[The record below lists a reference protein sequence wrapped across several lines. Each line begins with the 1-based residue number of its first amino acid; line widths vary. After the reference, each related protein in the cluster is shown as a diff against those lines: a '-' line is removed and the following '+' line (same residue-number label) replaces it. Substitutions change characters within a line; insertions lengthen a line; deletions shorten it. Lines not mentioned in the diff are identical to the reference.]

1 MKRYPRCLV
10 TGRPIVAWLYTLV
23 LVGWAVSGLRTD
35 ALSAPPA
42 SAGARPT
49 VETFLAV
56 PPGPGNPR
64 NSEGDFIHLK
74 DGRILLVYSHF
85 TGGPGDHATAHLAG
99 RFSSDGGKT
108 WADHSVMVV
117 PNEGKKNT
125 MSVSLLRLQN
135 GQIAMFYLRTNS
147 TVDCRPLMQISIDEG
162 RSWSKPRVCIDEIA
176 YFILNN
182 DRAVQLDSGRIVLPV
197 VNHNRPEWKE
207 RDRNGVTMCYLS
219 DDDGQ
224 TWRRSKETRKAYTPE
239 GKRCLVQEP
248 GVVELGDGRLMMFCR
263 TEMSSQ
269 YVSFSVDG
277 GESWSKFGPSKITS
291 PLSPATIERIPK
303 TGDLLLVWN
312 NLKHDPQFAMKRTRL
327 NVAISRDDGRSW
339 ENVKTLEED
348 PRYGYCYTA
357 VEFVGDTVLLGY
369 GKWRYEG
376 DTIGIQVA
384 LFPLDWLHR

>member
-1 MKRYPRCLV
+1 MTRSVWNLNRSASYLLCLAL
-10 TGRPIVAWLYTLV
+10 IFVAV
-23 LVGWAVSGLRTD
+23 PDDRNAR
-35 ALSAPPA
+35 SAEPPNPPA
-42 SAGARPT
+42 
-49 VETFLAV
+49 VETFSAV
-56 PPGPGNPR
+56 PPGPNNPR
-64 NSEGDFIHLK
+64 NSEGDLIRLK
-74 DGRILLVYSHF
+74 DGRILLVYTHF
-85 TGGPGDHATAHLAG
+85 TGGSGDHATAYLAG

-108 WADHSVMVV
+108 WADHSSMVV

-147 TVDCRPLMQISIDEG
+147 KVDCRPFLRVSTDEG
-162 RSWSKPRVCIDEIA
+162 SSWSEPRACIDEIA

-182 DRAVQLDSGRIVLPV
+182 DRAVQLKSGRIVLPV
-197 VNHNRPEWKE
+197 VNHNRPEWKG

-219 DDDGQ
+219 DDDGR

-269 YVSFSVDG
+269 YVSFSKDG
-277 GESWSKFGPSKITS
+277 GETWSKFGPSNITS

-312 NLKHDPQFAMKRTRL
+312 NLKHDPQWAMKRTRL

-339 ENVKTLEED
+339 ENIKTLEED
-348 PRYGYCYTA
+348 PDYGYCYTA
-357 VEFVGDTVLLGY
+357 VDFIGDTAVLAY
-369 GKWRYEG
+369 SKWKYEG
-376 DTIGIQVA
+376 NTLGIQTA
-384 LFPLDWLHR
+384 RIPLDWIYK